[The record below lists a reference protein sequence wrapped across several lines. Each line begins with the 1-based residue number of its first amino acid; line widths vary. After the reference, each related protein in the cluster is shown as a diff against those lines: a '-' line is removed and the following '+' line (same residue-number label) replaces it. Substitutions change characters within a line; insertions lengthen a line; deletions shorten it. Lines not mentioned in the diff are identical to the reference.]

1 MYLVG
6 LMYFL
11 GMNIKSTYKAI
22 KSREDKACRDL
33 QATHMLVLLGV
44 RNEVK
49 GQARGQVTEIFVC
62 LAQEFYSFYRQY
74 RTIKYF

>member
-11 GMNIKSTYKAI
+11 GMNMNSTYKAI

-33 QATHMLVLLGV
+33 QASHLLVLLGV

-49 GQARGQVTEIFVC
+49 GQARGQVTEIFDV
-62 LAQEFYSFYRQY
+62 LLRNFTLSIGNIEL
-74 RTIKYF
+74 